1 MDSQAA
7 SRDAIVHVAGRSLG
21 AGTASLRSEETAAQ
35 LTFLTFHL
43 RVASV
48 SFISLMDNFITLWS
62 EWETSLLT
70 FQLVTQ
76 VGSLDIVT
84 LMIDSPM
91 WDQNVGTVPVLN
103 TNMLFRIIPCSTLAV
118 LFEWD
123 RVLFHMEL
131 WVFLSAPITSFNLF
145 CAQ

>member
-7 SRDAIVHVAGRSLG
+7 SRDALVHVTSVSLG

-35 LTFLTFHL
+35 LTFLTFCL
-43 RVASV
+43 RVTSV
-48 SFISLMDNFITLWS
+48 CFISLMENFITLWS
-62 EWETSLLT
+62 GWETSLLT

-84 LMIDSPM
+84 SMIDSPM

-103 TNMLFRIIPCSTLAV
+103 TNMLFLIIPCSTLAV
-118 LFEWD
+118 VRMGSRF
-123 RVLFHMEL
+123 VPHGA
-131 WVFLSAPITSFNLF
+131 VGVHVGANH
-145 CAQ
+145 